1 MSGIAELFKNILV
14 NYANEYSR
22 NKKTGNPYF
31 KELRN
36 RSTLIFK
43 SIISS
48 DLNVKPI
55 GGQGLIA
62 KSPYTAILANNQ
74 KVSRGIYLIFNFD
87 CDTKKVSLKFGDSDD
102 NPPPQDLVTKFGKF
116 ASQLLPDFEKK
127 DDGYP
132 IKHYS
137 LNDLNDELLESDLN
151 RVLDVYTKCVSEFS
165 TEIQEYVEQ
174 GKSKKPINLRKFWLY
189 APGRNGEKWHEFRL
203 DGIMAIGWDT
213 IGDIAGLSRK
223 EIKSRL
229 QGSEKSNKSN
239 SILACNNFCNK
250 ISIGDVVIAKQGTK
264 GYLGWG
270 VIDSDYLYDSKRNEF
285 NKIRRVN
292 WISTGEWKETGRSI
306 NRKALTDITKDIEY
320 VNHLVTLLKINLDNF
335 NAPKIK
341 ASTDRTRITKFSL
354 DNPRNV
360 IFWGPPGTGK
370 TYQLFEL
377 QKDFQ
382 DSTDID
388 SRDQIIQWIQDLS
401 WWEVI
406 AAAMIEINQPVS
418 VPELFKHDYVQIK
431 ARQSSTKTPKNT
443 IWSRLQYH
451 TVLESKTVTCEH
463 REEPYVVDKDANS
476 KWYLTGDWK
485 EQLSD
490 LISGKQEIKSGK
502 QHDKAPRYEIVT
514 FHQSYSYEE
523 FVEGIRPDLSTDG
536 SSSIQYEIRPGVFR
550 RLCQRAIE
558 NPQKQYALFIDEINR
573 GNLSKIFGELI
584 TLIEKDKRLGM
595 EHEIKVT
602 LPYSGLSFGVPN
614 NIHIIGT
621 MNSVDRSIALVDMG
635 LRRRFEFISVMPDAG
650 HVPKDVEGINIQ
662 SIFKKLNQ
670 KIAVI
675 HGSEY
680 QLGHSY
686 FMGNKTRNLKAL
698 RNTWFSNVL
707 PLLQEYFFDDWEKLK
722 TLVGGFVTETDVPD
736 LEGLSKKSYG
746 SFVSTTITE
755 DEFIRYLKALE

>member
-1 MSGIAELFKNILV
+1 M
-14 NYANEYSR
+14 
-22 NKKTGNPYF
+22 
-31 KELRN
+31 
-36 RSTLIFK
+36 
-43 SIISS
+43 
-48 DLNVKPI
+48 
-55 GGQGLIA
+55 
-62 KSPYTAILANNQ
+62 
-74 KVSRGIYLIFNFD
+74 
-87 CDTKKVSLKFGDSDD
+87 
-102 NPPPQDLVTKFGKF
+102 
-116 ASQLLPDFEKK
+116 
-127 DDGYP
+127 
-132 IKHYS
+132 
-137 LNDLNDELLESDLN
+137 
-151 RVLDVYTKCVSEFS
+151 
-165 TEIQEYVEQ
+165 
-174 GKSKKPINLRKFWLY
+174 
-189 APGRNGEKWHEFRL
+189 
-203 DGIMAIGWDT
+203 
-213 IGDIAGLSRK
+213 
-223 EIKSRL
+223 
-229 QGSEKSNKSN
+229 
-239 SILACNNFCNK
+239 
-250 ISIGDVVIAKQGTK
+250 
-264 GYLGWG
+264 
-270 VIDSDYLYDSKRNEF
+270 
-285 NKIRRVN
+285 
-292 WISTGEWKETGRSI
+292 
-306 NRKALTDITKDIEY
+306 
-320 VNHLVTLLKINLDNF
+320 
-335 NAPKIK
+335 
-341 ASTDRTRITKFSL
+341 
-354 DNPRNV
+354 
-360 IFWGPPGTGK
+360 
-370 TYQLFEL
+370 EL
-377 QKDFQ
+377 QKDFE

-406 AAAMIEINQPVS
+406 AAAMIEINHPVT

-451 TVLESKTVTCEH
+451 TVLESTTVAYE
-463 REEPYVVDKDANS
+463 RRQEPYVVDKDANS
-476 KWYLTGDWK
+476 KWFLTGDWK

-490 LISGKQEIKSGK
+490 LISAIQEIKSGK
-502 QHDKAPRYEIVT
+502 HHDKAPRYEIVT

-550 RLCQRAIE
+550 RLCQRAFE

-621 MNSVDRSIALVDMG
+621 MNSVDRSIAMVDMG
-635 LRRRFEFISVMPDAG
+635 LRRRFEFISVMPDPG

-686 FMGNKTRNLKAL
+686 FMGDKTRNLKAL

-736 LEGLSKKSYG
+736 LEGLSKTSYG
-746 SFVSTTITE
+746 SFVPTTITE